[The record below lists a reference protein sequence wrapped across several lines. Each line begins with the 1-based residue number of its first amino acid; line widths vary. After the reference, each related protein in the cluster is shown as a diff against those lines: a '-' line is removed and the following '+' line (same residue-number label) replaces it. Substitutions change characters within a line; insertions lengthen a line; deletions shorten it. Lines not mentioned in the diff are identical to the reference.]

1 MSVQLK
7 KTKMHN
13 SQPGS
18 PPIPLPGTAAEPAL
32 HRLIA
37 EARRVAQL
45 AYCPHSHFP
54 VGAAVEAEGGQLF
67 SGCNVE
73 NASFGLTICAE
84 RNAAFQMVAHGH
96 RQIRTVVIYTP
107 TAEPTAPCGA
117 CRQVLNEFGPRA
129 RVVSVCDGPG
139 LIDTTLERLLPQ
151 AFGPGNLSVLK

>member
-1 MSVQLK
+1 MQLK
-7 KTKMHN
+7 KQTTPQF
-13 SQPGS
+13 SGPRS
-18 PPIPLPGTAAEPAL
+18 TPLPGLGPLVDPAL
-32 HRLIA
+32 QPLIA

-54 VGAAVEAEGGQLF
+54 VGAAIEAEGGEVCV
-67 SGCNVE
+67 GCNVE

-84 RNAAFQMVAHGH
+84 RNAAFQMVSHGR

-139 LIDTTLERLLPQ
+139 YLDTTLDRLLPH
-151 AFGPGNLSVLK
+151 AFGPGNLSGLT

>member
-1 MSVQLK
+1 VSVQLK

-18 PPIPLPGTAAEPAL
+18 PPIPLPGTVAEPAL

-54 VGAAVEAEGGQLF
+54 VGAAIEAEGGALF
-67 SGCNVE
+67 AGCNVE

>member
-1 MSVQLK
+1 MSVDVK
-7 KTKMHN
+7 NTKSPAPHPDMATA
-13 SQPGS
+13 PGLDS
-18 PPIPLPGTAAEPAL
+18 PLQ
-32 HRLIA
+32 RLIA
-37 EARRVAQL
+37 EARRVAQR

-54 VGAAVEAEGGQLF
+54 VGAAVEAEGGELF
-67 SGCNVE
+67 AGCNVE

-84 RNAAFQMVAHGH
+84 RNAVFQMVAHGH

-139 LIDTTLERLLPQ
+139 LIDTTLERLLPH
-151 AFGPGNLSVLK
+151 AFGPGNLTVLK